1 MSGIMTTE
9 YLGEDGI
16 GGGTTGTKVVREDG
30 RVKRGLDVALVS
42 GIAVNRISTTSF
54 NSRDAATL
62 AAGAVFQGV
71 GEDVSAYGRVGVAVR
86 SDNDSDGVLTM
97 EVSQDGINW
106 GGPTR
111 TWGNT
116 RFGAPHM
123 WNIVEKY
130 FRIKYTNGTTEA
142 TNLAFQVQYS
152 ANADIDLG
160 HQLNETLSL
169 DVESNITRP
178 SDFTDEVLI
187 GRRDGVSHFNKFGY
201 RDGLTSAGGEQTIWE
216 TTGNFVPMTVASTF
230 TITYNNSTDGS
241 GTTGAT
247 QLYLFYIDANGL
259 EQIAAHVLGSTGS
272 DVTAFTGLGIN
283 RGTVSASG
291 SANFNT
297 NNITITETTGATK
310 QAIIP
315 AEESVTQQA
324 IFFCDANSDSVAKFV
339 YIHVNKI
346 SGGGSPRVL
355 IKGYI
360 FNREFETRYQI
371 FRTTIDTAS
380 DTTVNINEPVGFKLS
395 PTDVLYFVADT
406 DTNNTA
412 VNLRFSLLEY
422 KRTSHD

>member
-30 RVKRGLDVALVS
+30 RVKRGLDVTLVS

-152 ANADIDLG
+152 VNADIDLG

-201 RDGLTSAGGEQTIWE
+201 RDGLTASGGEQTIWE

-247 QLYLFYIDANGL
+247 QIYIYYIDANGL

-371 FRTTIDTAS
+371 FRSTIDTAS
-380 DTTVNINEPVGFKLS
+380 DTTVTINEPVGFKLS